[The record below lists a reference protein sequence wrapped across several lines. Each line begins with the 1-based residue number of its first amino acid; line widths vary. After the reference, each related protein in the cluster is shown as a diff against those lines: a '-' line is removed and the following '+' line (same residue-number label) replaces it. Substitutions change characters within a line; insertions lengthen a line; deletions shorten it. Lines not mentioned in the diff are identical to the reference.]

1 MVMQTDIIHDFVIHT
16 EQISVSALPQKRI
29 LENNFLKGLKS
40 KDLTFIR
47 FMHFTG
53 GKYLKSFAL
62 GDYQIQLGQGLNLWS
77 SYAFGKSSGYINDEK
92 KSDST

>member
-1 MVMQTDIIHDFVIHT
+1 MQTDIIHDFVIHI
-16 EQISVSALPQKRI
+16 EQISVSALLQKKI

-53 GKYLKSFAL
+53 GVN
-62 GDYQIQLGQGLNLWS
+62 I
-77 SYAFGKSSGYINDEK
+77 
-92 KSDST
+92 